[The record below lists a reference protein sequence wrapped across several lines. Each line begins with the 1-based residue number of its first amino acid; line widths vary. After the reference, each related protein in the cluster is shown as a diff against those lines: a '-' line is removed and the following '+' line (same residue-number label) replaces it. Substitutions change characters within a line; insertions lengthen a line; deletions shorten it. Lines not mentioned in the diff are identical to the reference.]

1 MSALRSQFIRSR
13 KVKVVLAVVVLFTV
27 GLMVWPGCALMPL
40 PSKRTP
46 IASRTT
52 EPFKIRQPQQF
63 TRAEVV
69 ARLGPPDQY
78 YEDLRVACYKV
89 NDVEKRKLFL
99 LLFVIP
105 INVWKEKA
113 YDIGLVEFDEQDR
126 VRRATVK
133 TYPVYRPFRAVA
145 QEWVGGGKS

>member
-1 MSALRSQFIRSR
+1 MSVVRSQFVRSR
-13 KVKVVLAVVVLFTV
+13 EVRVVLAAVVLFTV
-27 GLMVWPGCALMPL
+27 GLMVWPGCALLPL

-52 EPFKIRQPQQF
+52 EPFKIRQPQRF
-63 TRAEVV
+63 TRPEVV

-78 YEDLRVACYKV
+78 YEDIRVACYRV

-105 INVWKEKA
+105 VNVWKEKA

-133 TYPVYRPFRAVA
+133 TYPVHRTLQVVA
-145 QEWVGGGKS
+145 QEWVSEGKR